1 MRAHPANPLSS
12 DRKLR
17 PLTSDM
23 TFRLKAASGPHTGQT
38 FDLDESDTA
47 IGSADGADVSIDG
60 LLEQHARI
68 TFDGDVL
75 MLEAADQ
82 AWVNGEPVTRQ
93 PLKSG
98 DEIRLGE
105 YRFVLQAPGLRPPS
119 VLREVEQ
126 RPGINPW
133 TWVAIAAVAA
143 SGFIAVATFVL
154 TRL

>member
-1 MRAHPANPLSS
+1 
-12 DRKLR
+12 
-17 PLTSDM
+17 M

-38 FDLDESDTA
+38 FELAESDTV
-47 IGSADGADVSIDG
+47 IGSAGDADIAIDG

-68 TFDGDVL
+68 TFDGEVL

-82 AWVNGEPVTRQ
+82 AWVNGEPVARQ

-98 DEIRLGE
+98 DEVRLGE

-126 RPGINPW
+126 RPGISPW

-143 SGFIAVATFVL
+143 GGFIAVASFVL
-154 TRL
+154 MRL

>member
-1 MRAHPANPLSS
+1 
-12 DRKLR
+12 
-17 PLTSDM
+17 M
-23 TFRLKAASGPHTGQT
+23 TFRLKAASGPHTGQS

-47 IGSADGADVSIDG
+47 IGSAGGADIAVDG

-68 TFDGDVL
+68 TFDGEVL

-105 YRFVLQAPGLRPPS
+105 HRFVLQAPGLRPPS

-126 RPGINPW
+126 RPAISPW
-133 TWVAIAAVAA
+133 TWVAIAAAA
-143 SGFIAVATFVL
+143 AGGFIAVATFVL